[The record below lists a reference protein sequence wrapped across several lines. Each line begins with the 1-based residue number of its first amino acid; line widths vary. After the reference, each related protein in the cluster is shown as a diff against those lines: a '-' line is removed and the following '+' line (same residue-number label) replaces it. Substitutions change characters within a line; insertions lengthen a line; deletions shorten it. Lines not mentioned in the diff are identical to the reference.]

1 MDMVTADELEPRVRV
16 VEEEAAGEQ
25 LVTRHILKE
34 TRQNSGDLATIRA
47 QLTHLQ
53 GDMIL
58 ANAALNNH
66 GVRLDQ
72 LTRDVTAIRNDVTA
86 LRRGQE
92 EIHARLDRQD
102 SRLDTMDSRLDRV
115 ESRLDTMDSRLD
127 RMDSRLDVMD
137 GRLEAI
143 ERNTLA
149 ILAAVAPGAPPP
161 A

>member
-1 MDMVTADELEPRVRV
+1 MDMVTADELEPRVRAL
-16 VEEEAAGEQ
+16 EEEAAGEQ

-47 QLTHLQ
+47 QMTHLQ

-58 ANAALNNH
+58 ANVALNNH

-92 EIHARLDRQD
+92 EINVRLDRQD
-102 SRLDTMDSRLDRV
+102 NRLEVMDSRL
-115 ESRLDTMDSRLD
+115 E
-127 RMDSRLDVMD
+127 VM
-137 GRLEAI
+137 
-143 ERNTLA
+143 ERNIAA

>member
-1 MDMVTADELEPRVRV
+1 MDMVTADELEPRVRAL
-16 VEEEAAGEQ
+16 EEEAAGEQ

-34 TRQNSGDLATIRA
+34 TRQNSGDLATIKA
-47 QLTHLQ
+47 QITHIQ

-72 LTRDVTAIRNDVTA
+72 LTRDVAAIRNDVTA

-92 EIHARLDRQD
+92 EIHARFDRQD
-102 SRLDTMDSRLDRV
+102 SRLEVMDARLEAVDG
-115 ESRLDTMDSRLD
+115 RLEA
-127 RMDSRLDVMD
+127 MD
-137 GRLEAI
+137 GRLETMV
-143 ERNTLA
+143 RNIA
-149 ILAAVAPGAPPP
+149 VILAAVAPGGPAP

>member
-1 MDMVTADELEPRVRV
+1 MDMVTADELEPRVRAL
-16 VEEEAAGEQ
+16 EEEAAGEQ

-34 TRQNSGDLATIRA
+34 TRQNSGDLATIKA
-47 QLTHLQ
+47 QITHIQ

-72 LTRDVTAIRNDVTA
+72 LTRDVAAIRNDVTA

-92 EIHARLDRQD
+92 EIHVRLDRQD
-102 SRLDTMDSRLDRV
+102 SRL
-115 ESRLDTMDSRLD
+115 
-127 RMDSRLDVMD
+127 
-137 GRLEAI
+137 EAM
-143 ERNTLA
+143 ERNIA
-149 ILAAVAPGAPPP
+149 VILAAVVPGGPPP